1 MLVEIDDRA
10 IANARRGADELR
22 MLLRSVS
29 TEAKVITVDTASG
42 RVTLELDVL
51 RSVAEVVESVHAHH
65 DIDPEEEVTPREAAK
80 ILRMSRP
87 SLMRLVGKGHL
98 TARKVGA
105 HHRLSR
111 AEVVAYKLAQS
122 GVRRGSLAAIA
133 SITEEFDF

>member
-1 MLVEIDDRA
+1 MSRKEINQIPIFEQLVKRTI
-10 IANARRGADELR
+10 
-22 MLLRSVS
+22 
-29 TEAKVITVDTASG
+29 KQ
-42 RVTLELDVL
+42 
-51 RSVAEVVESVHAHH
+51 
-65 DIDPEEEVTPREAAK
+65 REAAK